1 MVEPFNAKRVIF
13 PSGEQREFLLNVNGI
28 LNLSCIELAKLLKIS
43 SRTLIDWKREKFS
56 MTLKA
61 VKILARKTNRKM
73 PEHIEIK
80 NSFWHVNKAAKLGGI
95 AVYKKYGKI
104 GDDPEIRKQKW
115 YESTI
120 ISG

>member
-1 MVEPFNAKRVIF
+1 MVEQFNAKRVIF
-13 PSGEQREFLLNVNGI
+13 PSEEQRESLLNANGI
-28 LNLSCIELAKLLKIS
+28 LNLSCMELAKLLKIS

-80 NSFWHVNKAAKLGGI
+80 NSFWYVNKAAKLGGI

-104 GDDPEIRKQKW
+104 GGNPEIRKQKW

>member
-80 NSFWHVNKAAKLGGI
+80 NSFWYVNKAAKLGGI

-104 GDDPEIRKQKW
+104 GGNPEIRKQKW